1 MSLTKEEAL
10 MVDHQKAR
18 DHIDKYKIA
27 VTNGFIA
34 RVAILTGAIQDFNS
48 FRDLP
53 PSSDLASAIWE
64 LGFSIVSTAVPALK
78 LGEFFKKQYEAADV
92 ALKAAES
99 FGQKAKRADKAIKVV
114 SKTAEHGGTT
124 AKYANDVKGILDKAK
139 AVEKY
144 KGQVEEHSARGPI
157 QTLIKELYEA
167 PKTWEKVIDLET
179 QEWQNRLADLPT
191 KGTLLEI
198 VQKHLTL
205 PPVLDEEEIRLM
217 YLFEMVLAHC
227 QKEVYW
233 EIQPLGGGR
242 ERVAL
247 KGIND
252 NQQDQILAW
261 FGAGTKRGNYFKR
274 PPIFYISTFLALWS
288 VREKR
293 LPFREP
299 FFSRR

>member
-18 DHIDKYKIA
+18 DYIEKYKTA

-53 PSSDLASAIWE
+53 PSSDLASAIWDVAFTV
-64 LGFSIVSTAVPALK
+64 LSTAVPALK

-92 ALKAAES
+92 ALKAAEA
-99 FGQKAKRADKAIKVV
+99 FGQKAQRADKAIKAV
-114 SKTAEHGGTT
+114 SKTAEQGGKA
-124 AKYANDVKGILDKAK
+124 AKYANDVKGILEKAK

-144 KGQVEEHSARGPI
+144 KGQVEQHASRGPI
-157 QTLIKELYEA
+157 QALVKELYEA
-167 PKTWEKVIDLET
+167 PKTWETVIDLET

-191 KGTLLEI
+191 KGTLLEL
-198 VQKHLTL
+198 VQKHLTF

-227 QKEVYW
+227 NKEVYW
-233 EIQPLGGGR
+233 DVQYWGNNYSVPHE
-242 ERVAL
+242 VARKL
-247 KGIND
+247 AGIND
-252 NQQDQILAW
+252 NQMDQIVDW
-261 FGAGTKRGNYFKR
+261 FGPGTKRGPYFKR
-274 PPIFYISTFLALWS
+274 PIIFTIYAFLALFPIGEK
-288 VREKR
+288 VR
-293 LPFREP
+293 LVA
-299 FFSRR
+299 